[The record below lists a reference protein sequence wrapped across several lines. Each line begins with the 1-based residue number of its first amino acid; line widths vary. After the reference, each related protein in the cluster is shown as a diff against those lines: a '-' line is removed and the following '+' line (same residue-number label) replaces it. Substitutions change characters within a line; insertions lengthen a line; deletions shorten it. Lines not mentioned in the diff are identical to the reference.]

1 MRQLV
6 FFAITVAALGS
17 VVVGKFK
24 MQQQGMFRL
33 LYLLGL
39 PAAIPAR
46 EGQVRPRRA
55 RVIDGVRVVEGHS
68 TWMDQLCHIWA
79 AVGSG

>member
-1 MRQLV
+1 M
-6 FFAITVAALGS
+6 TVAALGFL
-17 VVVGKFK
+17 VVSKFK
-24 MQQQGMFRL
+24 MQQQAMFRL

-39 PAAIPAR
+39 PAR

-55 RVIDGVRVVEGHS
+55 RVIDRVRVVEGHS